1 MREGVMDESAS
12 RAPVRAHPAVDTR
25 AAAWVVSPHL
35 LVAQAVTAALQSAGS
50 PVAFCAW
57 ENLVRDAESGRDPSG
72 PRSVVAIFDGLDNPA
87 VVDEIARLL
96 AVGDVRVAV
105 VTTGPSAFWWGGL
118 VADGAVDV
126 VTMATSV
133 GQLADVVR
141 RFLAGQSLM
150 EPDERDALHAEW
162 AEALDRRQD
171 LVALIESLSPQQLR
185 VLELLASGRRVHE
198 VAELLGV
205 ADGTVRSH
213 VKTLRNKIGARTQLE
228 AVAMLRQV
236 HDVGGAFHVPRPRRA
251 AAGAAG

>member
-1 MREGVMDESAS
+1 MDESAP
-12 RAPVRAHPAVDTR
+12 RAPVRAHPPVDTR
-25 AAAWVVSPHL
+25 VTAWVVSPHL
-35 LVAQAVTAALQSAGS
+35 LVAQAVTAALRSVGS
-50 PVAFCAW
+50 PVEFCAW
-57 ENLVRDAESGRDPSG
+57 ETLVRDAASRRDPSV
-72 PRSVVAIFDGLDNPA
+72 PRSVVAIFDGLDNPG

-96 AVGDVRVAV
+96 AVGNVRVAV
-105 VTTGPSAFWWGGL
+105 VTTGSAAFWWGGL
-118 VADGAVDV
+118 LADGAVEV

-133 GQLADVVR
+133 GQLADVVQ
-141 RFLAGQSLM
+141 RFMEGESLM
-150 EPDERDALHAEW
+150 EPDEREAMHAEW

-171 LVALIESLSPQQLR
+171 LVALIRTLSPQQLR

-236 HDVGGAFHVPRPRRA
+236 HDVGGATFHVPRPRQA

>member
-1 MREGVMDESAS
+1 MNESAS
-12 RAPVRAHPAVDTR
+12 RVRASAHPAIDTR
-25 AAAWVVSPHL
+25 ATAWLVSPHL

-50 PVAFCAW
+50 PVEFCAW
-57 ENLVRDAESGRDPSG
+57 ETLVRDAESRRDPSA
-72 PRSVVAIFDGLDNPA
+72 PRSVVAIFDGLDNPV

-105 VTTGPSAFWWGGL
+105 VTTGPAAFWWGGL

-126 VTMATSV
+126 VTMATTV
-133 GQLADVVR
+133 GQLSDVVR
-141 RFLAGQSLM
+141 RIIAGESLM
-150 EPDERDALHAEW
+150 EPDERAALHAAW

-171 LVALIESLSPQQLR
+171 LAALIKTLSPQQLR

-236 HDVGGAFHVPRPRRA
+236 HDVGGGAFHVPRPRQA